1 MVVSIF
7 SNSVYTADICTVF
20 HSLFLSLIIAGKCFI
35 GSGDLQ
41 RHIRSH
47 TGEKPY
53 ICNACGKS
61 FTRSAMLRR
70 HSNMHCKGAPTD
82 SPVTDN
88 AEQTQSSDGASSFP
102 KSISHS
108 KPPVSSSE
116 QNFTTMMPHT
126 GLEKPSP
133 PTPSPPQ
140 PPPHIE
146 TPSPSMHLSPAS
158 TPTPLPEL
166 RSLVPHH
173 LLSSNHQERSAA
185 LAGPDHMKLG
195 KPHLSQEAVYG
206 PYVENGHMSVEMGRG
221 LVGRPYLPHTDNHCS
236 SLTSSSRPNSGSYRS
251 SEGQFISSV
260 TLWGLAMK
268 TLQNDNDMEQ

>member
-1 MVVSIF
+1 M
-7 SNSVYTADICTVF
+7 
-20 HSLFLSLIIAGKCFI
+20 FLRNEGKCFI

-70 HSNMHCKGAPTD
+70 HSTMHCKGAPAD
-82 SPVTDN
+82 SPATEN
-88 AEQTQSSDGASSFP
+88 SAPPHSSEGAASFHKP
-102 KSISHS
+102 LSHS
-108 KPPVSSSE
+108 KPPATTSE
-116 QNFTTMMPHT
+116 QHFPSMMPRA

-133 PTPSPPQ
+133 PPTSPPH
-140 PPPHIE
+140 PTPHIE
-146 TPSPSMHLSPAS
+146 TPPSSMHLSPAS

-173 LLSSNHQERSAA
+173 LLSSSHQERSTA
-185 LAGPDHMKLG
+185 LTPTEHMKLA
-195 KPHLSQEAVYG
+195 KPHLSQEAEYG
-206 PYVENGHMSVEMGRG
+206 PYVENGNMSVEMGRG
-221 LVGRPYLPHTDNHCS
+221 LVGRPYLPPTDNRCS
-236 SLTSSSRPNSGSYRS
+236 SLTSSSRSNTGSYRS
-251 SEGQFISSV
+251 SEGQLISSV

>member
-1 MVVSIF
+1 MFWLDV
-7 SNSVYTADICTVF
+7 
-20 HSLFLSLIIAGKCFI
+20 GKCFI

-70 HSNMHCKGAPTD
+70 HSTMHCKGAPAD
-82 SPVTDN
+82 SPVTD
-88 AEQTQSSDGASSFP
+88 SSDPPHGSDGAASFHKP
-102 KSISHS
+102 VRHS
-108 KPPVSSSE
+108 KPPATSSE
-116 QNFTTMMPHT
+116 QHFPSVMPHA
-126 GLEKPSP
+126 GLEKPSAP
-133 PTPSPPQ
+133 PTSPPQ
-140 PPPHIE
+140 PTPHIE
-146 TPSPSMHLSPAS
+146 TPPSSMHLSPAS

-173 LLSSNHQERSAA
+173 LLSSSHQERSAA
-185 LAGPDHMKLG
+185 LTGTDHMRLA
-195 KPHLSQEAVYG
+195 KPHLSQEAEYG
-206 PYVENGHMSVEMGRG
+206 PYVENGNMSVEMGRG
-221 LVGRPYLPHTDNHCS
+221 LVGRPYLPPTDNRCS
-236 SLTSSSRPNSGSYRS
+236 SLTASSRPNTGPYRS